1 MMHPYELTA
10 AAAARAIRGS
20 TLSPVELLESL
31 IERIDGLDGRVRA
44 FCHLD
49 REGARHEA
57 AELERE
63 AAAGEFRGA
72 LHGVPFAAKDM
83 FRTAGMPTEAGSAVL
98 RGSIPRVDATSVA
111 RLKAAGAI
119 LLGKTHTT
127 EFANVDPAP
136 TANPWN
142 LAHTPGGSSSGS
154 AAAVAARMIPISLA
168 TQTGGSTLRPAAYCG
183 VLGLKPSYGRVSVR
197 GVIPLTWCMDHVGI
211 IARCVADLGLVL
223 QALAGQEPRDRSGA
237 AAPLADYA
245 SAAIHGR
252 PPRIGVVRDYF
263 FENAE
268 ADAAQVTDRAIR
280 RLASAG
286 ASIRDVKLPPAFG
299 VIHAA
304 QRVAEYAEIAEVHA
318 QLYADRG
325 SLYGPSMRETIEV
338 GSVVPGTAYIR
349 AHRIRGR
356 FRDEMS
362 RLLRSFDVL
371 AMPTARGAAPRGGS
385 VGDWDFQSP
394 WSSAGLP
401 SVSLP
406 CGRSTDGLPLGLQL
420 VSAPLADDVLL
431 TATAW
436 SEAVLGQPA
445 LPPIATACGNL
456 NRA

>member
-1 MMHPYELTA
+1 MHPCELTA

-20 TLSPVELLESL
+20 TLSPVELLDSL
-31 IERIDGLDGRVRA
+31 IDRIDGLDGRVRA

-63 AAAGEFRGA
+63 AVAGEFRGA

-223 QALAGQEPRDRSGA
+223 QALASQDPHDRSGA
-237 AAPLADYA
+237 
-245 SAAIHGR
+245 SAAMHGR

-263 FENAE
+263 FENAG
-268 ADAAQVTDRAIR
+268 ADAAEVTDRAIH

-318 QLYADRG
+318 ELYADRG

-338 GSVVPGTAYIR
+338 GSMVPGTAYIR

-371 AMPTARGAAPRGGS
+371 AMPTARGAAPKGVG

-406 CGRSTDGLPLGLQL
+406 CGRSTEGLPLGLQL

-431 TATAW
+431 SAAAW
-436 SEAVLGQPA
+436 TEAVLGSSA
-445 LPPIATACGNL
+445 APPL
-456 NRA
+456 L